1 MDWSRVDYLLL
12 WCIYQLILMAPI
24 HCRGSIAE
32 QVMICYISPYMW
44 KNKIIY
50 ILVGLRVRNIFN
62 IQFGFKV
69 LQMYVCSCMLVCTM
83 KCPWHLLSLS
93 LSLNQ
98 HGWGLG
104 SLTWL
109 CRRTEPEVEARL
121 SGQWLKSDDSRWEQV
136 LPNTGPLPRRG
147 QTGLVTR
154 CLYPALRSSD
164 LTRQGS
170 RHSSLDCRR
179 EREWIPTRSHLASK
193 NSEPV
198 CLMDSV

>member
-1 MDWSRVDYLLL
+1 M
-12 WCIYQLILMAPI
+12 
-24 HCRGSIAE
+24 H
-32 QVMICYISPYMW
+32 
-44 KNKIIY
+44 
-50 ILVGLRVRNIFN
+50 VGLHHDMSLAF
-62 IQFGFKV
+62 
-69 LQMYVCSCMLVCTM
+69 T
-83 KCPWHLLSLS
+83 LSLS

-136 LPNTGPLPRRG
+136 LPNTGPPPRRG

-179 EREWIPTRSHLASK
+179 EREWVPTRSRLASK
-193 NSEPV
+193 KQWA
-198 CLMDSV
+198 SVLNGLCVIAAGLECTHLFSFLAVLTN